1 MNEALK
7 KIEVLGAGTSILIQA
22 VQDLSK
28 AHDLERV
35 MAIVRRSA
43 RLVAESDGATFV
55 LKDGEFCHYADED
68 AIGPLWKGRR
78 FPLRACISGWSM
90 LHREIAVIEDIR
102 LDPRIPQEAYRSTF
116 VRSLVMIP
124 IRRSDPL
131 GAIGVYWAKVHRPSE
146 KQLVLLE
153 ALVDSVSVA
162 MENVELH
169 AALEKRI
176 DELREAN
183 RAKDEFLVNVTHELR
198 TPLTSILGWSELL
211 LEGQVAKDELPDA
224 FQSIHRNARGQQK
237 IVDDLLDTSRIM
249 LGSMVL
255 DPRPLDLTGP
265 VEAVIN
271 ALRTTAARK
280 GVDVNLHRDAALGL
294 VRGDADRMQQLMMK
308 LLDNAIKFSNPG
320 GEVDVALARRG
331 PSCEIIVR
339 DHGAGIDKEFLPK
352 LFDSFLQSDTSLTRK
367 FGGLGLGLSIARALV
382 EAQDGQITGTSEGP
396 GQGATFTVTFPVL
409 QEQLREVPGGM
420 SLSC

>member
-255 DPRPLDLTGP
+255 DPRPLDLTGS
-265 VEAVIN
+265 VEAAIN

-294 VRGDADRMQQLMMK
+294 VRGDAARMQQLMMK

-320 GEVDVALARRG
+320 GEVDVTLARRG

-352 LFDSFLQSDTSLTRK
+352 LFDSFFQSDMSLTRR
-367 FGGLGLGLSIARALV
+367 FGGLGLGLSIARALA
-382 EAQDGQITGTSEGP
+382 EAQDGRITAASEGS
-396 GQGATFTVTFPVL
+396 GRGATFTVSFPIL
-409 QEQLREVPGGM
+409 QERLREVPAGM